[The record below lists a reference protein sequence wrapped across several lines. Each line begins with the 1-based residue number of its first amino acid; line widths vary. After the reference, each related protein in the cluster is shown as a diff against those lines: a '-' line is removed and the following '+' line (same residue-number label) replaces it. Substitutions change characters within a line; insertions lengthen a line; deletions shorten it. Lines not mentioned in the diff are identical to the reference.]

1 MVNADAVLVLQRSD
15 VACIE
20 QQRERFAGVPLLCI
34 DPGILDAVGQA
45 GLPDYQLRRL
55 EVPASISSKAYTQA
69 LALASSIDM
78 ALTAERQRLW
88 GGEALHGWDQSLLYL
103 TLQRAFTQQAL
114 GRAVEQTFPEARLG
128 LLRPG
133 NPALFHWDAMLYADI
148 VGADTA
154 RWGVVARYPQG
165 RTWNPAVLDLLPDT
179 AAMQVQ
185 LETLVGAA
193 GPVALTHIPTCF
205 YDARTFA
212 TAIESAF
219 QHSVDVASAYCDVP
233 VRRQGAPALRPLQP
247 GDLDERSLRYQER
260 ARRILFEAWRAL
272 VPNLPA
278 LEQQV
283 EALARRC
290 LLQAVTFNGLR
301 QTLARWPQ
309 NKPMQMVI
317 SDHDV
322 GFHGPL
328 FSAAAERGMP
338 ITVLPHSAYPTSV
351 MPHGQRV
358 TVVERDGVGVPVRT
372 VLGAPVACRAVRFR
386 APVEAVARG
395 RPQRVC
401 LLLNTMLAE
410 GISHVE
416 IFALMGF
423 HRQLA
428 ALCAQHGVSLVVRAK
443 PGAPALGVLS
453 GALRVPAA
461 ELSAAVQQPLEEAA
475 RQADICVAFGEPT
488 SATSAFLD
496 AGSYLIHVSQQD
508 WPLDYLIT
516 TPLRGSVMPSFS
528 CEGALAHLQRL
539 LSEPAIYSQHL
550 QTQSALYAS
559 RRQGAHDHIFAHV
572 FAPVFAGAP
581 AQPDPAPQ
589 TLAQAPIAPLQA
601 REPALA
607 P

>member
-34 DPGILDAVGQA
+34 DPGILDAVVQA

-55 EVPASISSKAYTQA
+55 EVPASISSRAYTQA
-69 LALASSIDM
+69 LTLASSIDM
-78 ALTAERQRLW
+78 ALTAERQQLW
-88 GGEALHGWDQSLLYL
+88 DCATLHGWDQSLLYL

-114 GRAVEQTFPEARLG
+114 GRAVEQSFPEGCLG

-133 NPALFHWDAMLYADI
+133 NPALFHWDAMLYTDI
-148 VGADTA
+148 VAADAA
-154 RWGVVARYPQG
+154 RWSVVARYPQG
-165 RTWNPAVLDLLPDT
+165 RTWNPAVLDLVPDT
-179 AAMQVQ
+179 AALQAQ
-185 LETLVGAA
+185 LGALA
-193 GPVALTHIPTCF
+193 AAPGLVALTHIPTCF

-212 TAIESAF
+212 QAIEGAF
-219 QHSVDVASAYCDVP
+219 AHNVDVASTYCDVP
-233 VRRQGAPALRPLQP
+233 VRRPGAPALRPLQP
-247 GDLDERSLRYQER
+247 GDLDARSLRYQER
-260 ARRILFEAWRAL
+260 ARGVLFEALRTL
-272 VPNLPA
+272 VPNRQA
-278 LEQQV
+278 LDQQV
-283 EALARRC
+283 EAWARRC
-290 LLQAVTFNGLR
+290 LLQAVTFTGLR
-301 QTLARWPQ
+301 RALASWPQ
-309 NKPMQMVI
+309 SRPMQLVI

-328 FSAAAERGMP
+328 FSVAGERAWP

-351 MPHGQRV
+351 MPHGQQV

-386 APVEAVARG
+386 APVQMVARG
-395 RPQRVC
+395 RPRRLC

-428 ALCAQHGVSLVVRAK
+428 ALCEQNGVVLEVRAK
-443 PGAPALGVLS
+443 PGAPALGVLA

-461 ELSAAVQQPLEEAA
+461 DLAQAVQKPLDEAA

-516 TPLRGSVMPSFS
+516 TPLKGSVMPSFN
-528 CEGALAHLQRL
+528 CEEAVAHLQRV
-539 LSEPAIYSQHL
+539 LSEPARYAQL
-550 QTQSALYAS
+550 QQAQVAHYAS
-559 RRQGAHDHIFAHV
+559 RRQGAHEHIF
-572 FAPVFAGAP
+572 
-581 AQPDPAPQ
+581 
-589 TLAQAPIAPLQA
+589 
-601 REPALA
+601 EPALA
-607 P
+607 VPEPQATSAVLPAALAAQANDVEVAH